1 VNSHHNF
8 IFLIPD
14 NMSTTDCS
22 ICMSPPSAPVTTAC
36 EHVFCRSCLEQ
47 WITTQRYGEPCPCP
61 VCRADVPDTL
71 LAPAAAPAPV
81 RQPVRRVINA
91 RPRGVARRQS
101 RVSSPEE
108 RRLRR
113 NAQARERRQARLSS
127 NRVVLPVPVPAP
139 APSRQDDGED
149 TLFQAAIQASLVE
162 AQRVTREDET
172 YMDELIRSGF
182 LESEHNS
189 WLGVHEQAW
198 ARVSV

>member
-1 VNSHHNF
+1 
-8 IFLIPD
+8 
-14 NMSTTDCS
+14 MSTTDCS
-22 ICMSPPSAPVTTAC
+22 ICMSPPSAPVTTPC
-36 EHVFCRSCLEQ
+36 HHVFCRSCLEQ

-81 RQPVRRVINA
+81 RQPVRRAIPVRRVINA

-113 NAQARERRQARLSS
+113 NAQARERRQARLSN
-127 NRVVLPVPVPAP
+127 NRVVLPVPVPA
-139 APSRQDDGED
+139 RQDEGED

-198 ARVSV
+198 VSSARVLV